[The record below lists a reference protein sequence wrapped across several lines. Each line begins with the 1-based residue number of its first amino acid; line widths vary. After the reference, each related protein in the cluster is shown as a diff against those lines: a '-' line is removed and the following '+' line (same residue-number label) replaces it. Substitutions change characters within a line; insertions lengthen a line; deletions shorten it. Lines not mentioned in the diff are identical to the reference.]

1 MDSVGGC
8 GGIRHDGELF
18 DRSEVRR
25 FASFEYSDSTG
36 KDRKMSDTE
45 VGRGEN
51 QVDLRRRIEDLE
63 KKTGLDRW
71 VQIQFF
77 GSLAVMVV
85 IAVVGWSI
93 TTSLADRQIKIAQ
106 DFQRLEKL
114 EEVYAARHSI
124 NHVVTDLKEKADDD
138 ELTDLQDVVRMA
150 HTAFLKASLYASKE
164 CRDKILALE
173 EHCKEF
179 CLDVEKQKRVQ
190 APISDVKVTEA
201 TAPANTPVTT
211 IQIAWNTLNAEL
223 QHVLSVLCEEAGLD
237 PLGK

>member
-1 MDSVGGC
+1 
-8 GGIRHDGELF
+8 
-18 DRSEVRR
+18 
-25 FASFEYSDSTG
+25 
-36 KDRKMSDTE
+36 MSDTE

-150 HTAFLKASLYASKE
+150 HRAFLKASLYASKE
-164 CRDKILALE
+164 SRTAILALE
-173 EHCKEF
+173 THCEVF
-179 CLDVEKQKRVQ
+179 CMSVGDQESKTS
-190 APISDVKVTEA
+190 ISDVNAV
-201 TAPANTPVTT
+201 PAGLTGDKKSLA
-211 IQIAWNTLNAEL
+211 IIKAWKILKIKIRA
-223 QHVLSVLCEEAGLD
+223 VLSRLLKESAREPFSDEHEEENRLVFSELLAEAARSTSARGH
-237 PLGK
+237 